1 MENNV
6 LLNSLQKYYMEN
18 RNSSKLLEIL
28 KEEDNKISLRIID
41 WFVTNYS
48 KKNNIYYSI
57 FETPTKKKTFVC
69 ENNKIV
75 KQFNTYHAYKSQL
88 KSFSKKKFDPFCRRD
103 RITFDCNG
111 TSIETTVG
119 QLNFFK
125 WAIDNLII
133 DYIKNNYLEIEDDM
147 NICYNSVKVQKKEKK
162 EKNERKRRQEL
173 SKSASRGLNSNNMK
187 VVLDFN

>member
-6 LLNSLQKYYMEN
+6 LLNSLQTYYTDN
-18 RNSSKLLEIL
+18 KNASKLIEIL
-28 KEEDNKISLRIID
+28 KEENKISLRIID

-48 KKNNIYYSI
+48 KKNNTYYTI
-57 FETPTKKKTFVC
+57 FETPTKKKSFVC
-69 ENNKIV
+69 ENNKIL

-88 KSFSKKKFDPFCRRD
+88 KSFSKKKFDPFCRRN
-103 RITFDCNG
+103 RIMFDCNG
-111 TSIETTVG
+111 IEIETTVG

-133 DYIKNNYLEIEDDM
+133 DYIKNNYNEIENDM
-147 NICYNSVKVQKKEKK
+147 NNCYNSVKIQKKEKK

>member
-1 MENNV
+1 METSV
-6 LLNSLQKYYMEN
+6 LLNSLQTYYRDN
-18 RNSSKLLEIL
+18 KNSSKLIEIL
-28 KEEDNKISLRIID
+28 KEENKISLRIID

-48 KKNNIYYSI
+48 KKNNTYYTI

-69 ENNKIV
+69 ENNQIL

-88 KSFSKKKFDPFCRRD
+88 KSFSKKKFDPFCRRN
-103 RITFDCNG
+103 RIMFDCNG
-111 TSIETTVG
+111 VEIETTVG

-133 DYIKNNYLEIEDDM
+133 DYIKNNYTEIENDM
-147 NICYNSVKVQKKEKK
+147 NNCYNSVKIQKKEKK